1 MTRHRLTLWLVAS
14 AFWLSA
20 LALSVSTYT
29 VTNDHF
35 DRISRARQIARYGA
49 VPFRDFFD
57 PGYFMTEL
65 SAAWLQRLCG
75 DNLLGEML
83 LDTVFIASGV
93 TVVFLLAR
101 RVSGLYLGG
110 LTAAVLALLSM
121 PRAYDFDKVLFY
133 PLGIALC
140 WRYIDRPGVR
150 RALEL
155 AAGIAIGALFR
166 YDTGVYLG
174 LAAVV
179 TMLVS
184 HWREPAVF
192 ARRISLCAVTAALCG
207 LAVLLPI
214 VGFGGVR
221 DAIDQVVT
229 YAVKEKARTEVGRA
243 RRFTLGSLAGRASVP
258 PPVTSVII
266 RWSQAV
272 DDAGRIEAESRY
284 RLGEGVLN
292 DTPEDRTYRYTMKAP
307 TPTVIGDLIRDARV
321 DDTAGV
327 DRAHQSLPEEPL
339 WIRAQRHVPPLQLRI
354 LPDAWTADNA
364 TTLIYYF
371 LWGLPFVSVT
381 GMAAA
386 RRLPWSTTEEVAR
399 LGSVVVVCLALNV
412 FVLREPIGARIG
424 GMAGPVVILA
434 TWIGARAWQAR
445 RLRLRLALR
454 TGVLVVFALVV
465 LSLANLAAWSE
476 QLGPEIASRSHMR
489 SVVAGL
495 TQSPP
500 RPEMIAGGP
509 FVGMVRYLRECTN
522 PNDRVFARWFIPE
535 LYFFVQRG
543 FAAGMV
549 VTFGGHWS
557 EPRFQSRSV
566 EALSSES
573 VPIII
578 TRLGDEKVVDEY
590 SSMTRYIDEHYR
602 VAGRTNFQNAS
613 GEGDYLVLVRTDRP
627 STRTDSL
634 TALPC
639 FD

>member
-1 MTRHRLTLWLVAS
+1 MTRHRWTLRVVAA
-14 AFWLSA
+14 AFWLGA

-65 SAAWLQRLCG
+65 STAWLQRLCG

-93 TVVFLLAR
+93 TIVFVLAR
-101 RVSGLYLGG
+101 RVAGSYLGG

-140 WRYIDRPGVR
+140 WRYIDRPGAR

-155 AAGIAIGALFR
+155 AAGLAIGALFR
-166 YDTGVYLG
+166 YDTGVYIG

-184 HWREPAVF
+184 HWREPALF
-192 ARRISLCAVTAALCG
+192 ARRISLCAGAAALCG
-207 LAVLLPI
+207 LAALLPI
-214 VGFGGVR
+214 VGFAGVR

-229 YAVKEKARTEVGRA
+229 YAVREKARTEVGQA
-243 RRFTLGSLAGRASVP
+243 PRFTLGSLVGRASVP
-258 PPVTSVII
+258 PPVASVVI
-266 RWSQAV
+266 RWSRAI
-272 DDAGRIEAESRY
+272 DDADRIEAESRY
-284 RLGEGVLN
+284 RLGEGVLK
-292 DTPEDRTYRYTMKAP
+292 DTSEDRTYRYTMKEP
-307 TPTVIGDLIRDARV
+307 TPTVIGDLIRDPRV

-327 DRAHQSLPEEPL
+327 DRGRQSLPEERL
-339 WIRAQRHVPPLQLRI
+339 WIRAQRLLPPLQWRI
-354 LPDAWTADNA
+354 LPDAWTSGNA
-364 TTLIYYF
+364 TAFLYYF
-371 LWGLPFVSVT
+371 LWGLPFVGVI

-424 GMAGPVVILA
+424 GIAGPVVILA
-434 TWIGARAWQAR
+434 TWVGARAWQAR
-445 RLRLRLALR
+445 PLRLRLALS

-465 LSLANLAAWSE
+465 SSLANLAAWSE
-476 QLGPEIASRSHMR
+476 QLGPEIASRSHVR
-489 SVVAGL
+489 GVVAGV
-495 TQSPP
+495 TSSPP

-509 FVGMVRYLRECTN
+509 FVGMVRYLRECTH
-522 PNDRVFARWFIPE
+522 PNDRVLARWFIPE
-535 LYFFVQRG
+535 LYFFAQRG

-557 EPRFQSRSV
+557 EPRFQSRSLQAM
-566 EALSSES
+566 ESES

-578 TRLGDEKVVDEY
+578 ALAGDEKVLDEY
-590 SSMTRYIDEHYR
+590 PVLTRYIDEHYT
-602 VAGRTNFQNAS
+602 VAGRTNFDGPDAD
-613 GEGDYLVLVRTDRP
+613 GKYVVLVRKDRLP
-627 STRTDSL
+627 TRTDSR
-634 TALPC
+634 TSLPC